1 MISSLASV
9 LVAKANATPE
19 NVVPCKIFVSIPMPR
34 PDVTGR
40 IVTRWTYKIY
50 ADDEL
55 RFTPLAAFYFCEVA
69 RPVGVRA
76 LWC

>member
-1 MISSLASV
+1 
-9 LVAKANATPE
+9 
-19 NVVPCKIFVSIPMPR
+19 VPCKIFVSIPMPR
-34 PDVTGR
+34 RDVNGR
-40 IVTRWTYKIY
+40 IVTRCTYKIY

-69 RPVGVRA
+69 RPVGA